1 MFTMIRK
8 ILSSRPDPEEGLSV
22 QGLSIEEIQLIGAFL
37 WATRLGSGV
46 SPYRD
51 AAFSLMTKIEE
62 QYGDPFMEHAAIDVD
77 LVVHIIDQNGNVER
91 SVGHHFVEFDV

>member
-8 ILSSRPDPEEGLSV
+8 ILSSRPEEEELTIES
-22 QGLSIEEIQLIGAFL
+22 LSIEEAQLIAAFL
-37 WATRLGSGV
+37 WSTRLGAGT
-46 SPYRD
+46 PYRD

-62 QYGDPFMEHAAIDVD
+62 QYGDQFTEHAAIDVD
-77 LVVHIIDQNGNVER
+77 LVVDIIDSNGNTER